1 MYVCLRERARER
13 EGGREPHCVVRPS
26 LSLSHPRAPSLSFA
40 LLSTVP
46 IVQEK
51 LKPTTVSVEKPV
63 ETVQQTVKPVEV
75 IKEVPITT
83 QVRTCSFLSI
93 ARNSSF
99 VRHHSFRWS
108 SFLQNGRVSAGP
120 PFVCTFVVQSP
131 LKNVL
136 LCTDKSCVASR
147 ATPTLSVPILNNP
160 WYLSLTHTRT
170 LSSLSLSSLFF
181 YLPLLI
187 KHV

>member
-1 MYVCLRERARER
+1 MHALVYVCLRERARER

-93 ARNSSF
+93 AHLLTLSPPD
-99 VRHHSFRWS
+99 HSFLGV
-108 SFLQNGRVSAGP
+108 FLHP
-120 PFVCTFVVQSP
+120 PFSFAY
-131 LKNVL
+131 
-136 LCTDKSCVASR
+136 SCWS
-147 ATPTLSVPILNNP
+147 
-160 WYLSLTHTRT
+160 
-170 LSSLSLSSLFF
+170 
-181 YLPLLI
+181 
-187 KHV
+187 

>member
-1 MYVCLRERARER
+1 MCAHALVCVFGARARVCVFERAHAR
-13 EGGREPHCVVRPS
+13 EGGRERASLRCAPVSFAFSPS
-26 LSLSHPRAPSLSFA
+26 CALALSFA

-93 ARNSSF
+93 AHLLTLSPPD
-99 VRHHSFRWS
+99 HSFLGV
-108 SFLQNGRVSAGP
+108 FLHP
-120 PFVCTFVVQSP
+120 PFSFAY
-131 LKNVL
+131 
-136 LCTDKSCVASR
+136 SCWS
-147 ATPTLSVPILNNP
+147 
-160 WYLSLTHTRT
+160 
-170 LSSLSLSSLFF
+170 
-181 YLPLLI
+181 
-187 KHV
+187 